1 MMNVLRVILSGVAA
15 KDPGQI
21 LRVILSEATLVAKP
35 KDLGGPAHPRRHA
48 LFYGPVPGLSPVP
61 HLVKPSL
68 ASLMSSRTCS
78 GITVLVPEPHTLS
91 GVKRVSALACHD
103 RCRETLEEAA

>member
-15 KDPGQI
+15 KDPGQTPC
-21 LRVILSEATLVAKP
+21 VILSEATLVAKS
-35 KDLGGPAHPRRHA
+35 KDLGGTPLPRRHA
-48 LFYGPVPGLSPVP
+48 LFYGRIPGLCPVP

-68 ASLMSSRTCS
+68 AHSRVIPALHHVIPAQAGISL
-78 GITVLVPEPHTLS
+78 LVP
-91 GVKRVSALACHD
+91 RVSALACHD

>member
-21 LRVILSEATLVAKP
+21 LRVILGEATLVAKS
-35 KDLGGPAHPRRHA
+35 KDLGGPALPRRHA
-48 LFYGPVPGLSPVP
+48 LFYGPASRLRHPAN
-61 HLVKPSL
+61 LVKPSL
-68 ASLMSSRTCS
+68 APLAVIPAHHHVISAQAGISL
-78 GITVLVPEPHTLS
+78 LVP
-91 GVKRVSALACHD
+91 RVSALACND